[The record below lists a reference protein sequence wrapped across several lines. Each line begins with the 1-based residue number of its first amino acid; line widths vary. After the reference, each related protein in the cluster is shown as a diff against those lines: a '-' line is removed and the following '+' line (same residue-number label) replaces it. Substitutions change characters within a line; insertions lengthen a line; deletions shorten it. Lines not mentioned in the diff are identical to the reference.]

1 MKKTILCGV
10 EGVPSSD
17 DALLWAARTA
27 AQRGWTLKLVTAT
40 GFPMAA
46 IDLLY
51 DDAVS
56 QGAATLLETAAERA
70 TTAAP
75 GVSVRVEIDRRT
87 PALALVER
95 SREADLL
102 VVGSHRLSAVERVFS
117 GSLSY
122 QIAAGAHCPV
132 VVVPFLPTE
141 QASGVV
147 VGADGSADAVEAIA
161 LAAAEADW
169 SGQPLHVVHAW
180 QEPTTYAA
188 ADVLPLGISQQVEQ
202 EEALVLAESVAG
214 LAEAYPDLVVHS
226 HLLREQAA
234 TALLQVAAGA
244 RLVVV
249 GSRGRHGVARLLLGS
264 VSHTVVLHAPCPVLV
279 ARTRVHAT
287 IAHG

>member
-1 MKKTILCGV
+1 MTRKILCGV

-17 DALLWAARTA
+17 DALIWAARA
-27 AQRGWTLKLVTAT
+27 AALRGWTLELVTAT

-51 DDAVS
+51 DDAII
-56 QGAATLLETAAERA
+56 QGATTLLEDAASRA
-70 TTAAP
+70 REAAP
-75 GVSVRVEIDRRT
+75 GVQVQVDVDRRV

-102 VVGSHRLSAVERVFS
+102 VVGSHRLTAMERVFS

-132 VVVPFLPTE
+132 VVVAHLPGPEAT
-141 QASGVV
+141 GVV

-169 SGQPLHVVHAW
+169 TGQDLHVVHAW
-180 QEPTTYAA
+180 QEPTTFAA
-188 ADVLPLGISQQVEQ
+188 TDVFPLGVVEQVE
-202 EEALVLAESVAG
+202 EEERLVLAESVAG
-214 LAEAYPDLVVHS
+214 LGETYPDLVVHT
-226 HLLREQAA
+226 HLLHEQAA
-234 TALLQVAAGA
+234 TALLRVAAGA
-244 RLVVV
+244 SLVVV

-264 VSHTVVLHAPCPVLV
+264 VSHTVVLHASCPVLV
-279 ARTRVHAT
+279 ARTRVHLQQ
-287 IAHG
+287 AHD

>member
-1 MKKTILCGV
+1 MTRKILCGV

-17 DALLWAARTA
+17 DALIWAARA
-27 AQRGWTLKLVTAT
+27 AALRGWTLELVTAT

-51 DDAVS
+51 DDAII
-56 QGAATLLETAAERA
+56 QGATTLLEEAAARA
-70 TTAAP
+70 REAAP
-75 GVSVRVEIDRRT
+75 GLQVQVDVDRRI

-102 VVGSHRLSAVERVFS
+102 VVGSHRLTAVERVFS

-132 VVVPFLPTE
+132 VVVTHLPGPGAT
-141 QASGVV
+141 GVV
-147 VGADGSADAVEAIA
+147 VGADGSLDAVEAIA

-169 SGQPLHVVHAW
+169 TGQDLHVVHAW
-180 QEPTTYAA
+180 QEPTTFAA
-188 ADVLPLGISQQVEQ
+188 ADVFPLGVVQQVE
-202 EEALVLAESVAG
+202 EEERLVLAESVAG
-214 LAEAYPDLVVHS
+214 LAETYPDLVVHT
-226 HLLREQAA
+226 HLLHEQAA
-234 TALLQVAAGA
+234 TALLRVAAA
-244 RLVVV
+244 ASLVVV

-279 ARTRVHAT
+279 ARTRVHLQQ
-287 IAHG
+287 AHD